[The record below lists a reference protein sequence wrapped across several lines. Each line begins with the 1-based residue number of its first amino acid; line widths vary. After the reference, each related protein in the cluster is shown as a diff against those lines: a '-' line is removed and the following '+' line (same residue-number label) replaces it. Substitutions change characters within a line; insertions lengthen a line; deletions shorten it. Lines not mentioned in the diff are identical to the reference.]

1 MSLNNLTNHI
11 DELNENFQEY
21 VSSTIDY
28 YKLDIFK
35 KTTKISASVASV
47 LILGAIFILFLA
59 FISVGFS
66 ILIGKS
72 LGSLSYGFFI
82 ISGVYFLLFLLMLIF
97 GKAFFSKLLL
107 RKMSKSAFNDHEN
120 EIVVKKD
127 ESYKN

>member
-120 EIVVKKD
+120 ENVVKKD